1 MPVLGL
7 YCFKENP
14 MCGRNFGNLLI
25 PALAGM
31 LVAET
36 MTPPQT
42 VARQAGSQAVCPQ
55 CKTAVSPAF
64 GWCPQCG
71 QVLRAQSAKIQSCTY
86 CGQAM
91 TSGAQYCAF
100 CGAPAGKR

>member
-1 MPVLGL
+1 
-7 YCFKENP
+7 

-36 MTPPQT
+36 MTPPQA
-42 VARQAGSQAVCPQ
+42 VARQAGPQAVCPQ

-71 QVLRAQSAKIQSCTY
+71 QALRVQSAQIQSCAY
-86 CGQAM
+86 CGQTM
-91 TSGAQYCAF
+91 TSGAQYCAS

>member
-1 MPVLGL
+1 
-7 YCFKENP
+7 

-36 MTPPQT
+36 VSAPQT
-42 VARQAGSQAVCPQ
+42 IARQAGLQAVCPQ
-55 CKTAVSPAF
+55 CKTAISSAF

-71 QVLRAQSAKIQSCTY
+71 QALRAQAKPQSCAY
-86 CGQAM
+86 CDRIM
-91 TSGAQYCAF
+91 TTGAQYCPS
-100 CGAPAGKR
+100 CGGPSGKQ